1 MYLTYE
7 EYKNYGGKVDEAAF
21 NSYYRRAKYRL
32 DYYTFGRLKDDK
44 EFSENVKECVFMIIE
59 KYAEIDE
66 EYKKLSGQDEPIVSS
81 RSNDG
86 VSESY
91 VVTSMSYATKLNTLN
106 SQIAKDISTIIK
118 QCLLREKNQAGEMLL
133 YRGVY

>member
-32 DYYTFGRLKDDK
+32 DYYTFGRLKNDK

-59 KYAEIDE
+59 KYAEIDA

-91 VVTSMSYATKLNTLN
+91 VVSNMTYATKLSTLN
-106 SQIAKDISTIIK
+106 SQITKEIRDIVK
-118 QCLLREKNQAGEMLL
+118 QCLIYEENENGDSLL

>member
-7 EYKNYGGKVDEAAF
+7 EYKNYGGRVDEAAF
-21 NSYYRRAKYRL
+21 NSYYRRAKYRIDL
-32 DYYTFGRLKDDK
+32 YTFGRLKNDK
-44 EFSENVKECVFMIIE
+44 EYSENVKECVFMIIE
-59 KYAEIDE
+59 KYAEIDD
-66 EYKKLSGQDEPIVSS
+66 EYKKLSGQEEPIVSS

-91 VVTSMSYATKLNTLN
+91 VVSSMSYATKLSTLN
-106 SQIAKDISTIIK
+106 SQITKEVQNIVK
-118 QCLLREKNQAGEMLL
+118 QCLIYEKNQAGEHLL